1 MDTIRPESHL
11 LRLVGKRQ
19 AESPVGV
26 DHPFHQVFPMET
38 RWEQTCR
45 IHAKKSGSKCGSDWN
60 RYLTRDFVIQVCK
73 LVVVCATEKFPKK
86 TFQKRSD
93 DSTWAK
99 CYAPHFLLCNM
110 QQINMLTTF
119 IYEINLLP
127 TRLKPSDEYREM
139 TSPISVAP
147 LRGTAG
153 FSAHSKVDVRATQ
166 T

>member
-1 MDTIRPESHL
+1 MSSSL
-11 LRLVGKRQ
+11 LERYDKTHVKSINNAHWMCVTHGYNKARVAPAAAGRKRQ

-45 IHAKKSGSKCGSDWN
+45 IHAKKSGTKCGSDWN

-127 TRLKPSDEYREM
+127 TRLNLQMS
-139 TSPISVAP
+139 T
-147 LRGTAG
+147 LR
-153 FSAHSKVDVRATQ
+153 
-166 T
+166 

>member
-1 MDTIRPESHL
+1 MDTIRPESPAAAG
-11 LRLVGKRQ
+11 RKRQ

-45 IHAKKSGSKCGSDWN
+45 IHAKKSGTKCGSDWN
-60 RYLTRDFVIQVCK
+60 RYLTRDFVIQVSK
-73 LVVVCATEKFPKK
+73 L
-86 TFQKRSD
+86 

-99 CYAPHFLLCNM
+99 CYAPHFLLCNIV

-127 TRLKPSDEYREM
+127 TRLNLQMS
-139 TSPISVAP
+139 T
-147 LRGTAG
+147 
-153 FSAHSKVDVRATQ
+153 VR
-166 T
+166 